1 MDIMILSVVWGGGGN
16 RKLNNKSVSLIHHQ
30 TCTVA
35 FLAMTREYY
44 KNLWK
49 EKKNLKFIESV
60 SGHITHDLF
69 INF

>member
-1 MDIMILSVVWGGGGN
+1 MVPERERERVSKKINTAMDIMILSVVWGGGGN

-44 KNLWK
+44 KNL
-49 EKKNLKFIESV
+49 
-60 SGHITHDLF
+60 
-69 INF
+69 

>member
-44 KNLWK
+44 KNL
-49 EKKNLKFIESV
+49 
-60 SGHITHDLF
+60 
-69 INF
+69 